1 MGRFGEGGVHGR
13 DEVGLWLWGGRRGC
27 VGESRGSVGL
37 CREVWRARLEQVR
50 SGLRGREEDSVTAF
64 RAAALEEA

>member
-13 DEVGLWLWGGRRGC
+13 DEVGLWLWGRGRC

-37 CREVWRARLEQVR
+37 WREVWRARLEQVR
-50 SGLRGREEDSVTAF
+50 PGLRGREEDSVTAF